1 MQNFLDRFKPPNKN
15 GSSNSN
21 SSNNNN
27 NPLANL
33 FGGLGGGDNKSFS
46 GQGQS
51 LGGNTQPGQV
61 IPMVLAEP
69 GPLGIQLEKRSDR
82 QTAIVGSIVA
92 GSQAEAAGLQR
103 GDILCF
109 AGSQGREEIL
119 YEMFLQL
126 AQSVQRPL
134 CLEVRR
140 IAPVKSQPSH
150 SKNADDF
157 ARRQAVIAAAEL
169 REQQHKKKQ
178 KPMAKST
185 DTSKLLRSSEE
196 KIRLE
201 QEQKARQELQQ
212 QQPLSAATL
221 EAQAL
226 AKASEAKTA
235 REFGYNPYQSKSLSA
250 GQARNAVVTSTHG
263 SIAETGSSHGATT
276 AAAAVSA
283 VGVATAAAAP
293 GRVAAPRDPVP
304 AADIPDSVQLAFE
317 TMVTSNTG
325 DDQKAVVDSLK
336 ILKTLLA
343 NATGKGQ
350 QPGQEKFRTVRLENA
365 KIKAAV
371 SNVIGAMDVL
381 LECGFQL
388 TQDGMTTESIL
399 VYPLQ
404 SVVPTWIAPFLQLL
418 EQYIENSSSHAIES
432 QNASP
437 QVIEL

>member
-1 MQNFLDRFKPPNKN
+1 
-15 GSSNSN
+15 
-21 SSNNNN
+21 
-27 NPLANL
+27 
-33 FGGLGGGDNKSFS
+33 
-46 GQGQS
+46 
-51 LGGNTQPGQV
+51 
-61 IPMVLAEP
+61 
-69 GPLGIQLEKRSDR
+69 
-82 QTAIVGSIVA
+82 
-92 GSQAEAAGLQR
+92 
-103 GDILCF
+103 
-109 AGSQGREEIL
+109 
-119 YEMFLQL
+119 
-126 AQSVQRPL
+126 
-134 CLEVRR
+134 
-140 IAPVKSQPSH
+140 
-150 SKNADDF
+150 
-157 ARRQAVIAAAEL
+157 
-169 REQQHKKKQ
+169 
-178 KPMAKST
+178 
-185 DTSKLLRSSEE
+185 
-196 KIRLE
+196 LE

-276 AAAAVSA
+276 AAAAVSS

-293 GRVAAPRDPVP
+293 GRVAPPRDPVP
-304 AADIPDSVQLAFE
+304 ATADIPDSVQLAFE

-350 QPGQEKFRTVRLENA
+350 QPGQDKFRTVRLENV

-371 SNVIGAMDVL
+371 SNVVGAMDVL

-388 TQDGMTTESIL
+388 TQDEATTESIL
-399 VYPLQ
+399 VYPVQ
-404 SVVPTWIAPFLQLL
+404 SVVPTWIAPFVQLL
-418 EQYIENSSSHAIES
+418 EQYIENSSAHAIES
-432 QNASP
+432 QNSSQ